1 MIEFLNEYDPKLI
14 EEKWY
19 KFWLNEGFFNAEI
32 RKDKKPYTIVIPPP
46 NVTGVLHMGHG
57 LNNTIQDILIRFKR
71 MEGFEACW
79 IPGTD
84 HAGIATQ
91 NVVEKEI
98 LKNEGKTREQM
109 GREEFLKRVWEWKE
123 KNGSIIIEQ
132 LKKIGAS
139 CDWRRERFTM
149 DEGLS
154 NAVKE
159 VFIRLYEDGLI
170 YRGEYIINWCPRCTT
185 ALADDEVDYKE
196 TNGKLYYI
204 KYPLKDSKNEF
215 IIVATTRPETMLG
228 DTAVAV
234 NPADERYK
242 NLIGRKVL
250 LPLAQREI
258 PIIADKRVDMEFG
271 TGAVKVTPSHD
282 PIDFEIGKE
291 HKLQFIKIMDEKG
304 FMNENVPLK
313 YQKLDRYECRKSVIE
328 DLKKE
333 NLIEKIEDY
342 KHSVGHCYR
351 CDTVIEPYQSTQW
364 FVKMKPLAKEAIRVV
379 QQGKIKFY
387 PERWKKVYLNWM
399 FNIKDWCISR
409 QIWWGHRIPVYYCN
423 DKLNDKCKK
432 KDGIIVSR
440 EKPEICPYCGSKNI
454 SQDNDV
460 LDTWFSSWL
469 WPFSTMGW
477 PSDTL
482 ELKYFFPTNVL
493 VTDPGIIFFWVARMI
508 MASLKFMKKIPFK
521 DVHIHGVILD
531 QFGRKMSKSLGNGID
546 PLEVVEKFGAD
557 ALRYTIVSITPS
569 GQNLLLSIDKFNAGR
584 YFANKIFNAAKF
596 VFMNYKNEKILP
608 IEKLNLNL
616 PDKWIISKLNRLIK
630 DVTNSLNKYKF
641 QEAAISLN
649 NYIWHNLCDWYIEIS
664 KISIYK
670 GNENER
676 IKTFSVLFY
685 VFKNVMKL
693 LHPIMPFITE
703 EIYQKLPNKDAK
715 SIMISNWPIQN
726 KNLIDKKS
734 EKNMEL
740 IMNLISTIRSLRT
753 LVKIPPDKMIELK
766 VYTNDKEKLK
776 IIKESEDYIKT
787 LSKVEKVDYLS
798 KLIELKNVVTGIV
811 NKVEIFIPVLGII
824 DIEKEFN
831 RLDKQVKEI
840 KEEIKNLENK
850 LSKKDFL
857 EKAPKEVIAKNK
869 EKLSQLK
876 TNLKLYQ
883 LALKNIL

>member
-204 KYPLKDSKNEF
+204 KYPLKNSKNEF

-608 IEKLNLNL
+608 IEKLTLNL
-616 PDKWIISKLNRLIK
+616 PDKWIISKLNRIIK

-715 SIMISNWPIQN
+715 SIMISNWPKQN

-831 RLDKQVKEI
+831 RLDKQVKEL